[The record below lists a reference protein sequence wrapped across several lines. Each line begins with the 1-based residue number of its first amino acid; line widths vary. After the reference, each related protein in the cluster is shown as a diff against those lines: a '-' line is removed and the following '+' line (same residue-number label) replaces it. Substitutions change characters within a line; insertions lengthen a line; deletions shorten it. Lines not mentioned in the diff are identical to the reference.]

1 LWSTSSKSTGFTYF
15 FFSGNSSIVISVAVI
30 DDHPIVRTGLRGI
43 LGADPEIVIVAEAG
57 DSNGAIEIA
66 RAAKT
71 DVMLLDLSLPGR
83 GGFSLLQRLL
93 DEAPSMRIV
102 VLSMYDPATHKARAL
117 ALGASDY
124 LAKGA
129 TAIEIIGCIKRA
141 ASATQPRRTKR
152 AEDSLHS
159 NLSTRQYDV
168 LMKLVSGQSVTEIAE
183 QLNLSVKTVSTHKV
197 AVQRRLGVASIV
209 DLVNYANTHALV
221 PRPEVEG

>member
-1 LWSTSSKSTGFTYF
+1 
-15 FFSGNSSIVISVAVI
+15 VISVAIV

-43 LGADPEIVIVAEAG
+43 LGADPEIVVVAEAG
-57 DSNGAIEIA
+57 DSSGAIEIA

-83 GGFSLLQRLL
+83 GGFTLLQRLL
-93 DEAPSMRIV
+93 DEAPGMRIV
-102 VLSMYDPATHKARAL
+102 VLSMYDPLTHKARAV

-129 TAIEIIGCIKRA
+129 SATEIINCIKRA
-141 ASATQPRRTKR
+141 FASAQPRRTKR
-152 AEDSLHS
+152 ADDSLHA

-168 LMKLVSGQSVTEIAE
+168 LMKLVGGRSVTEIAE
-183 QLNLSVKTVSTHKV
+183 QLNTHKV
-197 AVQRRLGVASIV
+197 AVQRRLGVVSIV
-209 DLVNYANTHALV
+209 DLVNYANTHALI

>member
-1 LWSTSSKSTGFTYF
+1 VGSKSIVAFYF
-15 FFSGNSSIVISVAVI
+15 FFFGNSLIVISVAVI

-43 LGADPEIVIVAEAG
+43 LGADPEIVVVAEAG
-57 DSNGAIEIA
+57 DSNGALEVA
-66 RAAKT
+66 RAGKT

-93 DEAPSMRIV
+93 DEAPNMRIV
-102 VLSMYDPATHKARAL
+102 VLSMYDVATHKERAV

-124 LAKGA
+124 LTKGA
-129 TAIEIIGCIKRA
+129 SAAEIIGCIKHA
-141 ASATQPRRTKR
+141 ATTAQPRRTKR
-152 AEDSLHS
+152 ADDSMHS

-168 LMKLVSGQSVTEIAE
+168 LMKLVAGQSVTEIAE

-197 AVQRRLGVASIV
+197 AVQRRLGLASIV

-221 PRPEVEG
+221 PRPELEG

>member
-1 LWSTSSKSTGFTYF
+1 VGSKSIVAFYF
-15 FFSGNSSIVISVAVI
+15 FFFGNSLIVISVAVI

-43 LGADPEIVIVAEAG
+43 LGADPEIVVVAEAG
-57 DSNGAIEIA
+57 DSNGALEVA
-66 RAAKT
+66 RAGKT

-93 DEAPSMRIV
+93 DEAPNMRIV
-102 VLSMYDPATHKARAL
+102 VLSMYDVATHKERAV

-124 LAKGA
+124 LTKGA
-129 TAIEIIGCIKRA
+129 SAAEIIGCIKRA
-141 ASATQPRRTKR
+141 ATTAQPRRTKR
-152 AEDSLHS
+152 AEDSMHS

-168 LMKLVSGQSVTEIAE
+168 LMKLVAGQSVTEIAE

-197 AVQRRLGVASIV
+197 AVQRRLGLASIV

-221 PRPEVEG
+221 PRPELEG